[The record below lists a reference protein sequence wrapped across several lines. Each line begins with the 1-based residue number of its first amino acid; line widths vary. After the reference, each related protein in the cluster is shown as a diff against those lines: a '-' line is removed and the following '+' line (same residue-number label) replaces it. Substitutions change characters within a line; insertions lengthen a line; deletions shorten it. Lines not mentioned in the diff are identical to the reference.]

1 MRSLVPVHIL
11 ASVLSAFLVPF
22 AAAQEPMCG
31 TSADHDRYLEALHAR
46 PRGGVSALA
55 QNTSMLRDGAFYLPA
70 DELILP
76 GYHRF
81 DLEGTS
87 LVFEPLPSGYAMR
100 RETAPP
106 ILSAPALRDFDQ
118 TQPDDA
124 WFVAYDLPFAF
135 PIFGRNVTRIYIT
148 KFNEIR
154 FDPPVAQTNAV
165 QFGAAE
171 VAATPEPVVSP
182 LVLTTSKPRL
192 VVNPEVSV
200 EATAN
205 SVRVQWVSATPVEV
219 DAEETLRRRVEY
231 VVQAE
236 LRGDG
241 TIVLAYPAA
250 SPLLWG
256 APLISAG
263 TIGRNPIA
271 GLADPIDVIST
282 SVPVELR
289 PMLDITGVETNR
301 INDADVFSIRA
312 TLAATPDVTKLG
324 EGESFRFLFVAEDDS
339 GYVDID
345 ASGVVV
351 TGFGAPKGVASAI
364 SAKLVNNTIELFG
377 LQRDAGSSSIV
388 SVRVLSFLRPRPVVI
403 DATGTLQMRLDAAP
417 KRTSL
422 DLSAVANGTELTL
435 PIAETFEL
443 APLDVNAVWDR
454 LQYEQKLSDYDVDGV
469 AIYQSFYTDIIFYA
483 GAYSTRGNPAV
494 DGIAP
499 GQPPFRQRDPRFP
512 ALLHM
517 NQLTYNYSAAPE
529 TASKVLLHEFGH
541 RWLYFISIAE
551 DGVATRSLN
560 PVSSHP
566 AAYVHTP
573 SAFPV
578 YGENESSVMG
588 GAYFAQQ
595 GDGAYRAHAANMG
608 YSWTDLYLMGLAAPG
623 EVPNWFYLAGTTL
636 PLEYWPA
643 EGAVVT
649 NPARKEV
656 GIEQVLAAQGSRF
669 PSHELGQRK
678 FRLLFVLVTEPGTN
692 PTPAEI
698 AKMNEWRALVERN
711 FALATGGRGKLAT
724 EFVRPAKTRAAR

>member
-11 ASVLSAFLVPF
+11 ASVLSAFF
-22 AAAQEPMCG
+22 TTIAAAQEPMCG
-31 TSADHDRYLEALHAR
+31 TSPEHDRYLEALHAR
-46 PRGGVSALA
+46 PRGGVSSLS
-55 QNTSMLRDGAFYLPA
+55 QNTSTLRDGAFYLPA

-76 GYHRF
+76 GYHPF

-87 LVFEPLPSGYAMR
+87 LVFVPLVNRYAMH
-100 RETAPP
+100 REVAPQ
-106 ILSAPALRDFDQ
+106 ILFETWLRDFDQ
-118 TQPDDA
+118 NEGDDA
-124 WFVAYDLPFAF
+124 WFVEYDLPFAF

-154 FDPPVAQTNAV
+154 FDPPATKTNAV

-171 VAATPEPVVSP
+171 VAGMSEAIVSP

-200 EATAN
+200 LATPT

-219 DAEETLRRRVEY
+219 EGPEALRRRVEY

-236 LRGDG
+236 LRDDG
-241 TIVLAYPAA
+241 TIVLGYPFA

-271 GLADPIDVIST
+271 AIADPIDVVST
-282 SVPVELR
+282 SVPAELR
-289 PMLDITGVETNR
+289 PMLDITGVETYR
-301 INDADVFSIRA
+301 INEADVFSIRA
-312 TLAATPDVTKLG
+312 TLAAAPDVSKLG
-324 EGESFRFLFVAEDDS
+324 EGESFRYLFVAEDDS

-345 ASGVVV
+345 KKGVVV
-351 TGFGAPKGVASAI
+351 TGFGAPKGVANAI
-364 SAKLVNNTIELFG
+364 SAKLVNNSIELFG

-388 SVRVLSFLRPRPVVI
+388 SVRVLSFLRSQPVVI
-403 DATGTLQMRLDAAP
+403 DATSTLQMRLDAAP

-422 DLSAVANGTELTL
+422 DLSAVANGTELAL

-454 LQYEQKLSDYDVDGV
+454 LQTEQKLSDYDIDGV

-588 GAYFAQQ
+588 GGYFAQQ
-595 GDGAYRAHAANMG
+595 PDGAYKAHAANMG
-608 YSWTDLYLMGLAAPG
+608 YSWTDLYLMGLAAAS

-649 NPARKEV
+649 TPARKDV
-656 GIEQVLAAQGSRF
+656 SIDQVLAAQGSRS
-669 PSHELGQRK
+669 PTHELSQRK

-698 AKMNEWRALVERN
+698 AKVNEWRTVVERN
-711 FALATGGRGKLAT
+711 FALATGGRGKLVT
-724 EFVRPAKTRAAR
+724 EFVRAAKARAVR